1 MSWMDEDRE
10 DYELRQKRERLKET
24 LNDREIGVIAQAMV
38 LGEINKINDQLGEKE
53 E

>member
-1 MSWMDEDRE
+1 MSWLDEDRE
-10 DYELRQKRERLKET
+10 DYELRQKRDKLREE

-38 LGEINKINDQLGEKE
+38 LGEINKINDQLCEKE